1 GLFLVGRPA
10 AADDV
15 ADRRRPR
22 RDPARGRLAGAVAAR
37 HDPHLH
43 VGRRAGL
50 LLVQIPQAAFLIG
63 GWGALEGR
71 AAAPAGMLGGGPPRP
86 RGRHTAIAYGMTCPL
101 TWNSISP
108 SSSRS
113 VTTRSLRFSSP
124 GLSPFSLT
132 VRTWTGLLSL
142 VLSCTVRS
150 SSVPSTLVIL
160 KGLT

>member
-1 GLFLVGRPA
+1 GVRVPARFDAGLFLVGRPA

-50 LLVQIPQAAFLIG
+50 LLVQIPQATFLIG
-63 GWGALEGR
+63 GCKPWERGR
-71 AAAPAGMLGGGPPRP
+71 PARMCMRAGRP
-86 RGRHTAIAYGMTCPL
+86 RSQGRHTAIDYGMTCPL

-150 SSVPSTLVIL
+150 SS
-160 KGLT
+160 